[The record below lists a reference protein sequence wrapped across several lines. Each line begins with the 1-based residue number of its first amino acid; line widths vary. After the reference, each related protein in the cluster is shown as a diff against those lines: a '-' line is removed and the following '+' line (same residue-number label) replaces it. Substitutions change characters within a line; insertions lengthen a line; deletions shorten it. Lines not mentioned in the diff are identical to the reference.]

1 MKTVLFVCVHNAG
14 RSQIAEAFFNQ
25 LAKGKAK
32 ALSTGISPTDVI
44 DSVVIE
50 VMREV
55 GIDTSANKPKAL
67 IFELVKSVDKVVTM
81 GCGVEEICSTAFI
94 ETENWELEDP
104 RGKPLERAREIRDK
118 IKTKVIKILEEITRE
133 T

>member
-32 ALSTGISPTDVI
+32 ALSAGISPTDVI
-44 DSVVIE
+44 DSIVIE

-67 IFELVKSVDKVVTM
+67 IFELVKSIDKVLTM
-81 GCGVEEICSTAFI
+81 GCGAEEICSTAFI
-94 ETENWELEDP
+94 EPENWELEVP

>member
-32 ALSTGISPTDVI
+32 ALSAGISPTDVI